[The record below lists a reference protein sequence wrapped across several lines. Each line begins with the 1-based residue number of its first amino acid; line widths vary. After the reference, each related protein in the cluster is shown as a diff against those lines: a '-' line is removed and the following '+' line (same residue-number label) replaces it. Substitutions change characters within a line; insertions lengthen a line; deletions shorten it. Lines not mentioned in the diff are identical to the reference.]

1 MSAIQELTT
10 LVEHVPP
17 APPISDAEREGR
29 VGLPP
34 GTELRGGEFVLGKE
48 IGCGSFG
55 LIYEAFESRV
65 QQKLAIKEFFPIGY
79 LRSEADWSL
88 SEKPDQPNEL
98 ELLRGQF
105 KEEYRVLER
114 FERPGIVKVYDLF
127 EERGGLFLV
136 MEQLQGA
143 TLDRVL
149 STHKHLG
156 ESPATEIIRQLA
168 RTLETIHLSGL
179 VHGDIKPENL
189 FLTFRNEVIL
199 LDFGAVNHYLTD
211 DRDTPRFLTPG
222 YAPPEQYQAHR
233 APDPASDIYAMGATF
248 YELLTGTSPPDAR
261 DRLKGTRLPAP
272 PSIGFPLSP
281 EALAALART
290 LALAREKRPAS
301 AYSFLSMLPGGEA
314 ALHAKE
320 VKNPL
325 ELGPALKGHNHSIC
339 SLQLSADGKFLA
351 SGDKHGHLRLWSMSE
366 SRCLGVISLQKEM
379 TGTSVHP
386 DGRWLAVAL
395 ADGHVQLIDFTSG
408 QNEGKIRQGNP
419 PVHSLSFSPD
429 GSLLGCGLSSGVL
442 EIWDVKS
449 RKRLDQIRAHNGPIN
464 QVTFN
469 PSGRL
474 IALAS
479 NDRSASIWD
488 LKNRRRIRHFDDYR
502 RPVQCLKFSPNG
514 RFLLTGGSDLALR
527 LFDIKKGDEF
537 RKLKGHEAMVWDLLF
552 IEDQDLVATCSA
564 DRTLRLWSTTTF
576 REVAKLEMGE
586 GWLCSLNYH
595 PQTRTILA
603 AGADGHIFRC
613 TIAEELN

>member
-1 MSAIQELTT
+1 MSAATDISL
-10 LVEHVPP
+10 LVRDVPP
-17 APPISDAEREGR
+17 APPITKAEREGR
-29 VGLPP
+29 IGLKP
-34 GTELRGGEFVLGKE
+34 GTKLRGGEFVLGKE

-55 LIYEAFESRV
+55 LIYEASETRV
-65 QQKLAIKEFFPIGY
+65 QQKLAIKEFFPVGY
-79 LRSEADWSL
+79 LRGQDDWRLVPKTEAP
-88 SEKPDQPNEL
+88 EEI
-98 ELLRGQF
+98 ELLRNQF

-149 STHKHLG
+149 LTHKHLP
-156 ESPATEIIRQLA
+156 ETFALEIIRQLA
-168 RTLETIHLSGL
+168 QTLETIHLSGL

-189 FLTFRNEVIL
+189 FLTHQREVIL
-199 LDFGAVNHYLTD
+199 LDFGAVNHYLTND
-211 DRDTPRFLTPG
+211 HEAPRFLTPG

-233 APDPASDIYAMGATF
+233 PPDPAADLYAMGATF
-248 YELLTGTSPPDAR
+248 YELLTGQSPPDAL

-272 PSIGFPLSP
+272 PALGFPLSS
-281 EALAALART
+281 EALAALAQT

-301 AYSFLSMLPGGEA
+301 ANSFLGMLPKSATSVGPSKSQK
-314 ALHAKE
+314 ALE
-320 VKNPL
+320 P
-325 ELGPALKGHNHSIC
+325 GPSLKGHNHSIC

-351 SGDKHGHLRLWSMSE
+351 SGDKHGHLRLWSMAE

-379 TGTSVHP
+379 TSTSVHP
-386 DGRWLAVAL
+386 GGRWLAVAL

-408 QNEGKIRQGNP
+408 QSEGRIRQGNP
-419 PVHSLSFSPD
+419 PVSSLSFSAD
-429 GSLLGCGLSSGVL
+429 GKFLACGLSSGIL
-442 EIWDVKS
+442 ELWDVQS

-464 QVTFN
+464 RVTFN

-474 IALAS
+474 LALAS

-488 LKNRRRIRHFDDYR
+488 LKNRRRVRHFDDYK
-502 RPVQCLKFSPNG
+502 RPVQCLQFSPNG
-514 RFLLTGGSDLALR
+514 RFLLTGGGDLSLR

-552 IEDQDLVATCSA
+552 LENRDLVASCSA
-564 DRTLRLWSTTTF
+564 DKTLRLWSTTTF
-576 REVAKLEMGE
+576 REVGRIELGE

-595 PQTRTILA
+595 RQTQSILV

-613 TIAEELN
+613 KIAEGI